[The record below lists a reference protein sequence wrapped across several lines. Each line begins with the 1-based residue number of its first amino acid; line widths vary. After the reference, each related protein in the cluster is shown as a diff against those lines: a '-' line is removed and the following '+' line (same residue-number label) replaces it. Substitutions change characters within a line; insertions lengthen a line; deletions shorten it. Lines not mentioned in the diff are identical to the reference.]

1 MNTELTTAERL
12 QRLLDA
18 ELTLTWRKHLSL
30 YYVAN
35 NGAIIDCPG
44 SDSQRKWKLNGQSF
58 ATLKEAKAE
67 ANRIYREEN
76 R

>member
-18 ELTLTWRKHLSL
+18 ELTLTWRKHLIC
-30 YYVAN
+30 YVAN
-35 NGAIIDCPG
+35 NGATITWKRNG
-44 SDSQRKWKLNGQSF
+44 SNKVWKLGGQNF
-58 ATLKEAKAE
+58 ATLTQAKAE
-67 ANRIYREEN
+67 ALRIYREEN

>member
-18 ELTLTWRKHLSL
+18 ELTLTWRKHRTC
-30 YYVAN
+30 YVAN
-35 NGAIIDCPG
+35 NGATITWAGIG
-44 SDSQRKWKLNGQSF
+44 GQKRVWNFGGQSF

-67 ANRIYREEN
+67 ALRIYREEN